1 MLRRG
6 TVVLAFA
13 GWTLAVCSAKGLG
26 HADADALLGT
36 SGRSDLVG
44 PEVWT
49 CTFTGAGGGSAAAD
63 LRAARDAWALP
74 RPGLSGRLYVVN
86 ETSLG
91 DALVPSVAELTPSN
105 RVPLA
110 FGVVR
115 NRWTPSGMLSYYRS
129 AADRTLGD
137 FPSLG
142 GTVLRER
149 KCITRD
155 NVFVAELTVRNAS
168 AHPRRY
174 DLSLVSKLTNGVW
187 RFTTVSRGERKER
200 RTSTAFG
207 ANRRMGTV
215 EIPRNG
221 ELTFRYGAAFGAEE
235 PSAVLAKL
243 KSALDDAEVFEK
255 NRRHV
260 NGWFA
265 GKVPAFDCGD
275 IDLMRLYYYR
285 WFVVYRALHE
295 ARRIVADH
303 EYARLAAYESPCG
316 GWYGC
321 VIGLPVPMQI
331 QEMSWLRDPDPA
343 KAQILG
349 WVEKHPH
356 YTDYIQFTPMT
367 IWRNQLNHPDLA
379 LARQAFARVAPE
391 PKGEAALPN
400 QWGSWATGAEYQPN
414 FYQFTEP
421 KWDWRHDCEMQKK
434 GFEVA
439 QLKRLD
445 TAAYAIG
452 NLLGGARIARLV
464 GETDRAAALERRAEE
479 MRRMLLSRHWD
490 DRLGLFLAA
499 DPKSG
504 RLADEAACYDTF
516 APYAWGIVSEPQYF
530 RAFDKLAD
538 ADWFGADF
546 AIPTVAQN
554 CPMYSPYNAIIGPTE
569 ASETK
574 PHLYGCSWNGPVW
587 HYADSLVAMAFGEV
601 ARREAKY
608 RKGWLRFFD
617 SWNETHFVFGDR
629 TLMRAAEHFRAED
642 GVRFGQT
649 ADYFHSSW
657 VDPFIRFWCGVGLAE
672 DGKTTVFEPFARVSF
687 SLHNVPVAGTEFD
700 FAQDCRGTRRLLTV
714 RESKSGR
721 VLAKGAG
728 RVEYSVSGK
737 ERK

>member
-1 MLRRG
+1 MGRFR
-6 TVVLAFA
+6 VLAA
-13 GWTLAVCSAKGLG
+13 LVAVSLEGA
-26 HADADALLGT
+26 AQVDVDAQLGT

-49 CTFTGAGGGSAAAD
+49 CTFAGTGGGTAD
-63 LRAARDAWALP
+63 IDLHSARDAWALP
-74 RPGLSGRLYVVN
+74 RPGLSGHLYVVN
-86 ETSLG
+86 ETSFG
-91 DALVPSVAELTPSN
+91 DALVPAVVELTPSN

-129 AADRTLGD
+129 AADRALGD

-155 NVFVAELTVRNAS
+155 NVFVAELTVQNVS
-168 AHPRRY
+168 GHPRRY
-174 DLSLVSKLTNGVW
+174 DISLASKLTNGVW
-187 RFTTVSRGERKER
+187 RFTTVSRCAKKER
-200 RTSTAFG
+200 TTSTAFG
-207 ANRRMGTV
+207 ASRELGEV

-221 ELTFRYGAAFGAEE
+221 SFTFRYGAAFGAEAPE
-235 PSAVLAKL
+235 VVRAKL
-243 KSALDDAEVFEK
+243 TASFGDADVFEK
-255 NRRHV
+255 NHRRV

-265 GKVPAFDCGD
+265 GKVPSFDCDD

-285 WFVVYRALHE
+285 WFVVYRGLHE
-295 ARRIVADH
+295 ARRVVADH
-303 EYARLAAYESPCG
+303 EYTRLAAYESPCG
-316 GWYGC
+316 GWYNC
-321 VIGLPVPMQI
+321 VVGLPVPMQI
-331 QEMSWLRDPDPA
+331 QEMSWLRDPWPA

-349 WVEKHPH
+349 WVEKQPH
-356 YTDYIQFTPMT
+356 YIDYIQFTPMA

-391 PKGEAALPN
+391 PRGEAALPN
-400 QWGSWATGAEYQPN
+400 QYSSWPTGAEYQPN

-464 GETDRAAALERRAEE
+464 GETDRAAALERRADE
-479 MRRMLLSRHWD
+479 MRQLVQTRQWD

-504 RLADEAACYDTF
+504 RLADEAACYDSF
-516 APYAWGIVSEPQYF
+516 APYLWGIVSDPKYF

-538 ADWFGADF
+538 ADWFGTDF
-546 AIPTVAQN
+546 AIPTVARN
-554 CPMYSPYNAIIGPTE
+554 CPMYSSYNAIIGPTA

-574 PHLYGCSWNGPVW
+574 PHFYGCCWNGPVW

-601 ARREAKY
+601 ARREAKH
-608 RKGWLRFFD
+608 RKGWLKFFD

-642 GVRFGQT
+642 GARFGTT
-649 ADYFHSSW
+649 ADYFHSAW
-657 VDPFIRFWCGVGLAE
+657 VDPFLRFWCGIGLPEGAQ
-672 DGKTTVFEPFARVSF
+672 KVAFEPFARVSF
-687 SLHNVPVAGTEFD
+687 ELRNVPVCGVECD
-700 FAQDCRGTRRLLTV
+700 FVQVCRNQRRELTV
-714 RESKSGR
+714 RESKTGR
-721 VLAKGAG
+721 VLAKGVD
-728 RVEYSVSGK
+728 RVMYSVSGK
-737 ERK
+737 EGK